1 MQRSKSERM
10 IRSVKL
16 TWQLY
21 VMIAVPFALVIL
33 FNYVPM
39 YGIQIAFKNYRPTL
53 GFSKSEWVGLRY
65 FERFVRSSQFVRY
78 TLNTML
84 INLYGMIFSFPIPI
98 IFALA
103 LNYVKIPRYKRFVQT
118 VTYAPHFISTVVI
131 VGILKQMLNPSYGV
145 VNAVITR
152 FGGAKINFLGDP
164 SLFRTLYIGSGVWQN
179 MGWSSIIFLSA
190 LSAID
195 PELHDAAKMDGAN
208 ILQRI
213 WHIDIP
219 GILPTI
225 VILLI
230 MSFGSFMSVG
240 FEKVYLMQ
248 NDMNLSVSETINTY
262 VYKVGMNNGNYSFGT
277 AIGLFQSVI
286 GFILIVMV
294 NYLSK
299 WLSDVSLW

>member
-208 ILQRI
+208 ILRRI